1 MARDQQEEKEEEDVQ
16 FYLDPDGDPTAQQEL
31 QREEERRLEMEREG
45 FIPLVPDG
53 PLLTQQ
59 WEESSNEDSSDYDS
73 DEQLAIGP
81 AFGRRFAR

>member
-1 MARDQQEEKEEEDVQ
+1 LARDQQEEDVQ

-31 QREEERRLEMEREG
+31 QREEERRLEREREG

-53 PLLTQQ
+53 HLLTQQ
-59 WEESSNEDSSDYDS
+59 WEESSNEYSSSGYDS